1 MEASA
6 AEMVEGIAV
15 PTSVLEAIKVGVWD
29 FEPLESIDQDF
40 NATSAL
46 PGTDEKLAILAER
59 VRMGMP
65 LWHPSDRLQFD
76 DDDGDCPRA

>member
-6 AEMVEGIAV
+6 AELVEGIAV

-29 FEPLESIDQDF
+29 FEPQEDVQQRFSS
-40 NATSAL
+40 TSAL
-46 PGTDEKLAILAER
+46 PGTDEKLAVLAER
-59 VRMGMP
+59 VRMGLP

-76 DDDGDCPRA
+76 DEEDDS

>member
-29 FEPLESIDQDF
+29 FEPQEDVDQDF

-59 VRMGMP
+59 VRMGLP
-65 LWHPSDRLQFD
+65 LWHPSDRLQYDDED
-76 DDDGDCPRA
+76 DDS